1 MDELE
6 IFLRLA
12 FAGLGLILTCL
23 TAASWV
29 RTREP
34 KIMLAALGFGVLAAE
49 GLLLAFEVFSD
60 DPGGLIGLPML
71 VGLNFIAMV
80 FLYLSVLK
88 R

>member
-6 IFLRLA
+6 VFLRLA

-23 TAASWV
+23 TAASWA

-49 GLLLAFEVFSD
+49 GLLLVFEVFLEDEGS
-60 DPGGLIGLPML
+60 LIGFPLL
-71 VGLNFIAMV
+71 VGLNFLAMV

>member
-6 IFLRLA
+6 VFLRLA
-12 FAGLGLILTCL
+12 FAGLGTIMACL
-23 TAASWV
+23 TLASWA

-34 KIMLAALGFGVLAAE
+34 KVLLAGLGFGILATE
-49 GLLLAFEVFSD
+49 GLLLAGEVFTD
-60 DPGGLIGLPML
+60 DAGGLIGLPLM
-71 VGLNFIAMV
+71 VGLNFLAMV